1 MMKLSIL
8 TPTYNRAYILPQLYE
23 SLMRQENY
31 NFEWIVVDD
40 GSEDE
45 TEKLVKNWMKQ
56 TDVFSIF
63 YMKQE
68 NGGKHRALNAGM
80 KAVHGEYVYIID
92 SDDYLVDGATT
103 LIEKWIEEIDWKI
116 EFAGVAGVK
125 IDKTGTMIGQYPAG
139 VDFVDATNI
148 ERRNKHLEGDK
159 AEIYRANVL
168 RKYPFPEFA
177 GEKFLSECAVWDKIG
192 MDGLKIRWFK
202 NPICICEYRL
212 DGLTMQGEKE
222 LKNFQGYTYVIKQQ
236 ISYEAWNRRLA
247 LIAQYRNVA
256 SKKTLEKGEICSEL
270 KISGWEFWLAPI
282 AKWIHDRRKKK
293 WQG

>member
-56 TDVFSIF
+56 TDVFSVF

-80 KAVHGEYVYIID
+80 RAVHGEYVYIID

-159 AEIYRANVL
+159 AEIYRAKVL

-177 GEKFLSECAVWDKIG
+177 GENFLSECAVWDKIG

-222 LKNFQGYTYVIKQQ
+222 LKNFQGYTHVIRQQ

-256 SKKTLEKGEICSEL
+256 SKKSLEKGEICSAL
-270 KISGWEFWLAPI
+270 KISRWEFWLAPI
-282 AKWIHDRRKKK
+282 AKWIHDGIKKK